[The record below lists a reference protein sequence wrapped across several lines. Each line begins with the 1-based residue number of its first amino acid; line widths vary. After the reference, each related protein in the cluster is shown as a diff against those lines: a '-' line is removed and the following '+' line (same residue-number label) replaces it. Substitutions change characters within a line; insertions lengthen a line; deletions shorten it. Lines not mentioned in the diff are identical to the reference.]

1 MNKKDLRIVF
11 MGTPEFAVA
20 SLDALVQGGYN
31 IVGVV
36 CMADVPAGRGHRLL
50 QCPVKQYAIE
60 HNLTILQTEKLKDP
74 VFIDRL
80 RALNADLQIVVAFRM
95 LPQTV
100 WQMPRLGTFNLHGS
114 LLPQYRGAAP
124 INWAIINGDKQT
136 GCTTFF
142 LKHEIDTGDM
152 ILSRSIDIADDET
165 FGSVYERLMTLGAKM
180 VTDTVDRILQG
191 DMSATPQ
198 PEIPEQELRP
208 APKLTKENT
217 EINFN
222 QTAAEVHNFV
232 RGLSP
237 HPTAWTKIEING
249 TEQVVKVFAV
259 KPYVSEEYK
268 DEPSGKV
275 YIDKNFMRILT
286 TDGYVELL
294 DIQLPNKKRM
304 LIKDALNG
312 IVRN

>member
-20 SLDALVQGGYN
+20 SLDALVSGGYN

-36 CMADVPAGRGHRLL
+36 CMADVPAGRGHKLL

-60 HNLTILQTEKLKDP
+60 HNLPVLQTEKLKDP
-74 VFIDRL
+74 VFIDKL
-80 RALNADLQIVVAFRM
+80 KSLNADLQIVVAFRM
-95 LPQTV
+95 LPEIV
-100 WQMPRLGTFNLHGS
+100 WQMPRFGTFNLHGS

-152 ILSRSIDIADDET
+152 ILSRSIDIGDDET
-165 FGSVYERLMTLGAKM
+165 FGSVYERLMVLGAKM

-198 PEIPEQELRP
+198 PQIPENELRP

-222 QTAAEVHNFV
+222 QTTSAVHNFV

-237 HPTAWTKIEING
+237 HPTAWTCLEINNI
-249 TEQVVKVFAV
+249 QQIVKVFAV
-259 KPYVSEEYK
+259 KPVISDLYK
-268 DEPSGKV
+268 GEPCGSVHIEK
-275 YIDKNFMRILT
+275 KFLRITT

-304 LIKDALNG
+304 LISDALNG
-312 IVRN
+312 LIRN